1 MSTFLDLPDELILKV
16 LSYTETVDILRCGY
30 VQNRRI
36 KTISNDD
43 SLFQIVNLSGR
54 CLKANFLEIAL
65 NNGCKNLNL
74 SGSSIWGN
82 LNLTL
87 ESQLRELDLSNCK
100 LTRYEVYEELLA
112 SCHSLQTLSL
122 EGLKMTPKILASI
135 YRNEQTL
142 QVLNLYD
149 CMMYTK
155 YCQDI
160 INACQKLKL
169 FVINGKT
176 KLTLFLNGLLSVNNR
191 TLVTEGMI
199 QSRSIHEL

>member
-16 LSYTETVDILRCGY
+16 LSYTETIDILRCGR
-30 VQNRRI
+30 VSNRRI
-36 KTISNDD
+36 KTISNDN
-43 SLFQIVNLSGR
+43 SLFQTVNLSNR
-54 CLKANFLEIAL
+54 CLKAKSLETAL
-65 NNGCKNLNL
+65 NNGCKSLNL
-74 SGSSIWGN
+74 SGSSIWGS

-87 ESQLRELDLSNCK
+87 ESHLTELDLSNCK

-149 CMMYTK
+149 CMMYTN

-169 FVINGKT
+169 FVIDG
-176 KLTLFLNGLLSVNNR
+176 
-191 TLVTEGMI
+191 VT
-199 QSRSIHEL
+199 R